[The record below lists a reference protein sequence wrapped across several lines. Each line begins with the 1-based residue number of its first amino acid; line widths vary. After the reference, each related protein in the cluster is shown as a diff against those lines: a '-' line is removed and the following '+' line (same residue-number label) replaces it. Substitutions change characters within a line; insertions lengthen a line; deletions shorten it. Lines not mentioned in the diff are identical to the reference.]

1 MTMLPDPALQAYT
14 LRMNR
19 VLDHIDR
26 HLDAP
31 LDLAALA
38 EIAHYSP
45 FHFHRI
51 FTAWLGESAAEYVT
65 RRRLEIGALTL
76 ASQPGSSVTQVSQQ
90 VGFGSPEAFARAFKR
105 HFGQTPSAWQK
116 GTPERWMAVL
126 QQRRLQDRKLDQV
139 LHKLDQAASMVGGHD
154 LGFFNL
160 EPETM
165 MDVSIQTLPAA
176 RVAYFRRMGAYGPQ
190 IGQFWAET
198 VRPWIAAQGLDETVC
213 YGVGWDDPKLTAPAK
228 CRYDACVALPEG
240 YTPPS
245 TVNVQELPGGRYA
258 VAKFHGT
265 GPQVAAAWQWLIAD
279 WFPRSGQQL
288 DMRPF
293 FERMP
298 ARAQVDPA
306 TGAFSCELCL
316 PILGR

>member
-1 MTMLPDPALQAYT
+1 MTISPDPALQTYT

-65 RRRLEIGALTL
+65 RRRLEIGALAL
-76 ASQPGSSVTQVSQQ
+76 ASQPGHTVTQVSQQ

-116 GTPERWMAVL
+116 GTPERWAALL
-126 QQRRLQDRKLDQV
+126 QQRRLQDRKLDQDEG
-139 LHKLDQAASMVGGHD
+139 KLDQAARPAGRHD
-154 LGFFNL
+154 AGSFNKEL
-160 EPETM
+160 ETM
-165 MDVSIQTLPAA
+165 MSVSIQTLPAV

-198 VRPWIAAQGLDETVC
+198 VRPWIAAQGLQESFC

-228 CRYDACVALPEG
+228 CRYDACVALPDG

-245 TVNVQELPGGRYA
+245 QVNLQELPGGRYA
-258 VAKFHGT
+258 VAAFQGS
-265 GPQVAAAWQWLIAD
+265 GAEVAAAWQWLITD

-293 FERMP
+293 FERMSASTRP
-298 ARAQVDPA
+298 DSQ
-306 TGAFSCELCL
+306 TGAFACELCL
-316 PILGR
+316 PIQGR